1 MIRKKAILCYGD
13 SLSWGANPDNRFPRH
28 AASDRWPGVLAA
40 GLGDGVRVVS
50 EALPG
55 RTTIYDDPTSDDNRN
70 GASMLGALLTS
81 HDPVDLVII
90 MLGTNDIKYHIS
102 GGRVGAAVLGLR
114 QLVRLIRNHEVPGGE
129 KPSLQPDIF
138 IVAPPPLVPSDDAA
152 MRIQFQGLIDESKK
166 FASLY
171 QSLADEMGCH
181 FFDAGLFAHTSPVDG
196 VHLDV
201 ENTRAIG
208 YALVDL
214 VKNALDRK

>member
-1 MIRKKAILCYGD
+1 MTRKKTILCYGD
-13 SLSWGANPDNRFPRH
+13 SLSWGANPDNRLPRH
-28 AASDRWPGVLAA
+28 GQGDRWPDVLAA
-40 GLGDGVRVVS
+40 GLGEGARVIS

-81 HDPVDLVII
+81 HDPIDLVII

-102 GGRVGAAVLGLR
+102 GGKAGAAVLGVR
-114 QLVRLIRNHEVPGGE
+114 QLVRLIRNHEVAGSE
-129 KPSLQPDIF
+129 ESSLRPDVF
-138 IVAPPPLVPSDDAA
+138 IVAPPPLVASDDAA

-171 QSLADEMGCH
+171 QSLANEMECG
-181 FFDAGLFAHTSPVDG
+181 FFDAGLVAQTSPIDG

-208 YALVDL
+208 HALIEL
-214 VKNALDRK
+214 VKKAIGEK